1 MYHCKRCGYET
12 EIKGNL
18 ILHFKRKVLCPAD
31 MNDITYEE
39 LMKDFDNKSK
49 IYECEYCNKKFCH
62 LSGKSRHIKI
72 CKKIV
77 DNINIQNLENT
88 VKNLENKIVEM
99 SKIISV
105 PNNTTNNIQNNNNS
119 NNVNNINVRIEN
131 PYGVRAFGQENKEH
145 LEDTIGDLFFMNL
158 NFIKMIE
165 SLHFDPEYPENHNIR
180 IKSSKRNLLEIFRG
194 NKWDIVTF
202 VNGLK
207 EMVLNSNEI
216 FKEYY
221 INNKDKIHDGM
232 TKDEVTNVLN
242 TLYDT
247 DNQLSELVK
256 SLKNDMIAILENNRE
271 SIVQMQTL
279 I

>member
-1 MYHCKRCGYET
+1 MAYVCPRCNYT
-12 EIKGNL
+12 TNAKYD
-18 ILHFKRKVLCPAD
+18 FKKHLLRK
-31 MNDITYEE
+31 N
-39 LMKDFDNKSK
+39 
-49 IYECEYCNKKFCH
+49 
-62 LSGKSRHIKI
+62 I
-72 CKKIV
+72 CKSFNGDISL
-77 DNINIQNLENT
+77 DNIKKSFIKEKEHKYNCNICKCGFSSKKGLLYHS
-88 VKNLENKIVEM
+88 KNCNSNIILM
-99 SKIISV
+99 SKIDELNKKINELSH
-105 PNNTTNNIQNNNNS
+105 TQIINNS
-119 NNVNNINVRIEN
+119 NNSNIININSQFSLRPFGEEITDYIEHEYIEN
-131 PYGVRAFGQENKEH
+131 IFFVSGLNNSAFTSLLK
-145 LEDTIGDLFFMNL
+145 L
-158 NFIKMIE
+158 
-165 SLHFDPEYPENHNIR
+165 LHFDPEYPENHNIR